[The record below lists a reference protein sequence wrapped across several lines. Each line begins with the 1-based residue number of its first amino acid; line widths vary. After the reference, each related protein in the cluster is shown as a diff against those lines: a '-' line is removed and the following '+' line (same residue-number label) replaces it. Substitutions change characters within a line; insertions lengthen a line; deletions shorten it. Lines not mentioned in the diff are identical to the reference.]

1 MVESFKEENF
11 GICSGVVPILDGCTR
26 CWGENILLLK
36 VLDGVQTL
44 LLLSFLLFIYYSYCH
59 GSCMITQY
67 VCIYIY
73 IPIVCTYPRDPK
85 W

>member
-36 VLDGVQTL
+36 VLDGVHTL
-44 LLLSFLLFIYYSYCH
+44 LLLSFLLFLLSWIMYDYAVCVYIY
-59 GSCMITQY
+59 ILI
-67 VCIYIY
+67 VCIY
-73 IPIVCTYPRDPK
+73 PK
-85 W
+85 S